1 MLWILLLLLLLA
13 ACSQPAPVVNVVP
26 PQVNLPAP
34 NSLNI
39 VSGNNQVASSGQSFP
54 APLTV
59 KVVNAEG
66 NGVAGARL
74 NVTADTRLC
83 VPSATSLTTNAQGEA
98 SFTLAAQAATNVSCS
113 TTVALEGS
121 PASSRTGVT
130 FTGFIRPAQR
140 VLQIPNT
147 LNLPQLNVSIQ
158 DGATSTITLDSF
170 QNLPALD
177 TDHTYAVYS
186 FRRDPATTAVSCVR
200 LAGVL
205 DATDLSNGSKTFSLP
220 PIAMGAACGGTT
232 GSINAMGHNAL
243 SLSLQPLTPAA
254 PSTTAVPNPFLVA
267 TYTTPAPS
275 ASTTATA
282 QSTTYGLFNL
292 TPFQVPAEATGT
304 IVMESPFLSYNHANS
319 RAVITLRGLEPAPP
333 SHFYTVYRQNEA
345 GTIFRLG
352 TVNITGRTVA
362 VSLTASLPTPAN
374 NTPPATSLVDQKGE
388 FHRVFVTLEPVAQ
401 TEGDFA
407 SLNPGPLV
415 VLDTAAPGVWQFRV
429 R

>member
-1 MLWILLLLLLLA
+1 MRWILPPLLLLA
-13 ACSQPAPVVNVVP
+13 SCSQPAPVVNVTP
-26 PQVNLPAP
+26 PQVNLPDL
-34 NSLNI
+34 NSVNI
-39 VSGNNQVASSGQSFP
+39 ISGNSQVAMSGQNFP
-54 APLTV
+54 SPLTV
-59 KVVNAEG
+59 KVVN
-66 NGVAGARL
+66 NQGVGIPNAKL
-74 NVTADTRLC
+74 NVLADTRLC
-83 VPSATSLTTNAQGEA
+83 VPSATSLTTDAQGEA

-147 LNLPQLNVSIQ
+147 LNLPQLAAAIQ
-158 DGATSTITLDSF
+158 DAANSTITLNGF

-177 TDHTYAVYS
+177 ADHTYAVYS

-205 DATDLSNGSKTFSLP
+205 DATDLSNGSKTFTLP
-220 PIAMGAACGGTT
+220 AINMGAACGGTT
-232 GSINAMGHNAL
+232 GSIAAMGHNAL

-267 TYTTPAPS
+267 TYTTPAPGG
-275 ASTTATA
+275 STTATA
-282 QSTTYGLFNL
+282 QPTTYGLFNL
-292 TPFQVPAEATGT
+292 TPFQVPAGATGT
-304 IVMESPFLSYNHANS
+304 VVMESPFLSYNHANS

-345 GTIFRLG
+345 GAIFRLG
-352 TVNITGRTVA
+352 TVNIAGRTVA
-362 VSLTASLPTPAN
+362 VSLTASLPVPDN
-374 NTPPATSLVDQKGE
+374 STPPATSLVDQKGE

-401 TEGDFA
+401 NEGDFA
-407 SLNPGPLV
+407 SPNPSPLL
-415 VLDTAAPGVWQFRV
+415 VLDTATPGVWQFRV

>member
-13 ACSQPAPVVNVVP
+13 ACSQPAPVVNVAP

-34 NSLNI
+34 NSVNI

-113 TTVALEGS
+113 TSVSLEGS

-147 LNLPQLNVSIQ
+147 LNLPQLAVSIQ

-177 TDHTYAVYS
+177 ADHTYAVYS

-254 PSTTAVPNPFLVA
+254 PSTTAVPNPF
-267 TYTTPAPS
+267 
-275 ASTTATA
+275 
-282 QSTTYGLFNL
+282 
-292 TPFQVPAEATGT
+292 QVPAEATGT

-362 VSLTASLPTPAN
+362 VSLTASLSTPAN
-374 NTPPATSLVDQKGE
+374 STPPATSLVDQKGE

-415 VLDTAAPGVWQFRV
+415 VLDTATPGVWQFRV